1 MSIQTQ
7 MSIRTQRRGFTL
19 VELLVVIAII
29 GVLVGLLLPAVQAA
43 REAARRMSCTNQLKQ
58 LGLAVHNYHDTFQSL
73 PAACAGTGAGADFG
87 NYTTY
92 GPTGTSAFRLSG
104 FFGLLP
110 FIEQQALYELSA
122 SRNFSPGPWV
132 DVADRTAPQYQK
144 VSSFLCPSDGN
155 AANSNR
161 GTRNYVMSMGD
172 WAMQHH
178 DALRNE
184 PNPRGPFNITRQ
196 QGVGF
201 AYDFASIVDGLS
213 NTVGFSERIV
223 GQSMGEVKGGFASV
237 AGLFPGA
244 TTGTALLPIVPLNC
258 KNAAV
263 NQFLFTSPA
272 SGDLGGRTWGD
283 GSFVCTGFNTI
294 LGPNSYSC
302 VAAGTASQ
310 EGRNIQPPTSNH
322 TGGCNVTMLDG
333 SVRFVTD
340 SINTG
345 NLALGLVK
353 AGNSNYGVWGAMGSR
368 GGKETIQE

>member
-1 MSIQTQ
+1 MSFRKQQ
-7 MSIRTQRRGFTL
+7 RGFTL

-43 REAARRMSCTNQLKQ
+43 REAARRMQCTNQLKQ
-58 LGLAVHNYHDTFQSL
+58 LGLAVHNYHDTFQNL
-73 PAACAGTGAGADFG
+73 PAACAGTGEGAGFG

-122 SRNFSPGPWV
+122 KRNFSPGPWV
-132 DVADRTAPQYQK
+132 DVPDKTAPQYQK

-161 GTRNYVMSMGD
+161 GARNYVMSMGD

-178 DALRNE
+178 DAARNE
-184 PNPRGPFNITRQ
+184 PNPRGPFNITRE
-196 QGVGF
+196 QGTGF
-201 AYDFASIVDGLS
+201 VYNFASILDGLS
-213 NTVGFSERIV
+213 NTIGFSERIV
-223 GQSMGEVKGGFASV
+223 GQNMADSRGGFASV
-237 AGLFPGA
+237 TGLFPGTA
-244 TTGTALLPIVPLNC
+244 TGVALLPIVPLNC

-263 NQFLFTSPA
+263 IQFLFTSPA
-272 SGDLGGRTWGD
+272 GGDLSGRTWGD
-283 GSFVCTGFNTI
+283 GSFVDTGFNTI

-302 VAAGTASQ
+302 VAAGTPSQ

-322 TGGCNVTMLDG
+322 SGGCNVSMLDG

-345 NLALGLVK
+345 NLSLGLVK
-353 AGNSNYGVWGAMGSR
+353 SGNSNYGVWGAMGSR
-368 GGKETIQE
+368 DGRETVQE